1 MNRSFGGN
9 SLDQQQHFKKSKR
22 SKRRST
28 MPMKR
33 RQLNP
38 QSLFDEQALKEWLG
52 DLNVKYEQHVR
63 LIWKHSETLL
73 MMIPDAAAKE
83 TKYGGGGDDDDA
95 GTNSTTITIR
105 SRHADLPK
113 IVYERLPDQFVHCT
127 SRVIDY
133 QSSDHGGK
141 LLIELQN
148 GLYQIE
154 TVIILHHHHHQKT
167 TEERQ
172 RNHHHHHHHHHHR
185 ATVCISS
192 QVGCRMKCTF
202 CATGTMGL
210 VANLTAGELVEQ
222 VWHARQHYPSI
233 SNVVL
238 MGMGEPLDNYQVV
251 KDAILSLS
259 LPPFH
264 IPLSRI
270 TVSTVGAN
278 PSKIRQLA
286 LDCPGVSLA
295 ISLHAPNDMIRQ
307 QIVPTAKQQSLDRI
321 MTAVRFYQDY
331 HPPGHNKSV
340 KKNKSKGSQKSVMME
355 YIMIAGI
362 NDSIECAHELGNL
375 LQGREYLINL
385 IPYNPTVAGDV
396 YAYQSPSDDQ
406 LKAFQDVLYQY
417 PSANPTK
424 PLTCTIRWSSQRGQ
438 SLEAACGQLV
448 LQQQQQSP
456 PAPSQQQQQPSRS
469 DPPPDETTRRAGEDV
484 VVVVVQDMED
494 LFGTESAT
502 TRKVVA
508 SLLLPTTKKGVTAA
522 RSATAPARNETQ
534 KDDDDDDTRDD
545 DKNDDDILD
554 NNNDDE
560 ESILSWSF
568 LGPILW
574 SGLVA
579 VGVTVLILQWQQR
592 RVVAPLMMMM
602 PRRR

>member
-1 MNRSFGGN
+1 LNLSFGGLQWVHSRCVSRPTTFQKIKTIETTTMTPN
-9 SLDQQQHFKKSKR
+9 SSKR
-22 SKRRST
+22 H
-28 MPMKR
+28 

-38 QSLFDEQALKEWLG
+38 QSLFDEPALKEWLG

-73 MMIPDAAAKE
+73 MMIPDAAAKAE
-83 TKYGGGGDDDDA
+83 TKNGGGGDDA
-95 GTNSTTITIR
+95 GTKNSTTPTPTTTSTIR

-113 IVYERLPDQFVHCT
+113 IVYERLPENFVHCT
-127 SRVIDY
+127 SRVVDY
-133 QSSDHGGK
+133 VSNDHGGK

-154 TVIILHHHHHQKT
+154 TVIIQHHR
-167 TEERQ
+167 TERK
-172 RNHHHHHHHHHHR
+172 NHR
-185 ATVCISS
+185 ATVCISA

-286 LDCPGVSLA
+286 MDCPGVSLA
-295 ISLHAPNDMIRQ
+295 ISLHAPNDTIRQ

-331 HPPGHNKSV
+331 SHPPGH
-340 KKNKSKGSQKSVMME
+340 KNKCKSSQKSVMME

-362 NDSIECAHELGNL
+362 NDSIKCAHELGKL

-385 IPYNPTVAGDV
+385 IPYNPTVAGDA

-406 LKAFQDVLYQY
+406 LKAFQNIVYQY

-448 LQQQQQSP
+448 LQQQKQSP
-456 PAPSQQQQQPSRS
+456 PAPSPQQQQQPSRS
-469 DPPPDETTRRAGEDV
+469 DPPPDQTTRSGGGDV
-484 VVVVVQDMED
+484 AVVVVQDMED

-502 TRKVVA
+502 TRKVA
-508 SLLLPTTKKGVTAA
+508 SLLLPTKGATT
-522 RSATAPARNETQ
+522 RSAPAPPAPKKKEP
-534 KDDDDDDTRDD
+534 DDDNTR
-545 DKNDDDILD
+545 DKNDNDILD

-592 RVVAPLMMMM
+592 RVVVPLMMMV